1 MDAMWQDLRYAL
13 RTLRQRPTFTAVAT
27 LTLALGIGATTVI
40 FSAVDG
46 ILIEPFPYRDAGR
59 LTTFYIHD
67 TSRPPDQIGRSGFHA
82 RIHGLPRAESCV
94 RRLDGHQRPRRP
106 LHQERR
112 NAVVSGLLGDPGHVR
127 FPRGGTRARSPADG
141 RRCQAGGH
149 ARVRAERSGV
159 GPALQSRS
167 EGDWPDVSAQRRGPN

>member
-67 TSRPPDQIGRSGFHA
+67 TARPPEQIGRSGFSMPEFMDFRMQSHVLEDLM
-82 RIHGLPRAESCV
+82 GT
-94 RRLDGHQRPRRP
+94 
-106 LHQERR
+106 
-112 NAVVSGLLGDPGHVR
+112 SGLDVLYTSLILLVGLLACSLP
-127 FPRGGTRARSPADG
+127 PRTA
-141 RRCQAGGH
+141 
-149 ARVRAERSGV
+149 ARVDPLVVLRCE
-159 GPALQSRS
+159 
-167 EGDWPDVSAQRRGPN
+167 